1 MVRFQ
6 FMDRAPRM
14 DAVDCFDARKVRM
27 TDINGSGT
35 ADPFYLSVEGVQAY
49 FNRAGNSFSESTV
62 S

>member
-1 MVRFQ
+1 
-6 FMDRAPRM
+6 MDRAPRM